1 MNHRDHMGALAR
13 RPGTAPGSLGRNPQR
28 ELASDSRVRTRHYV
42 VYRDIADDLVGSGQA
57 IRGPAPIAHA
67 PEVRLGATR
76 RVDNTA
82 VFGEVLHYA

>member
-1 MNHRDHMGALAR
+1 V
-13 RPGTAPGSLGRNPQR
+13 GRNPLR
-28 ELASDSRVRTRHYV
+28 ELTSDSWARTRRYV

-57 IRGPAPIAHA
+57 IRSPAPIAHA